1 VSFDGRSPSTGSGGG
16 SFDRPRRAGRPALAG
31 LAAVA
36 LLLAPGSAHAQLG
49 GGEEAAVRAV
59 FPGAERLEARDVV
72 LTDELVA
79 RIEKLGRAR
88 VQERLV
94 TFYTAHRQGA
104 VAGYAVIHSHVVRTK
119 RETIAIAF
127 EPDGRIRKIQV
138 LAFLEPEEYRPS
150 DRWLAQFQ
158 GKGPG
163 DALRVGGDIVNVTG
177 STLTSRGIAEQSRW
191 LLQALRAAVL
201 ERGEGKR

>member
-1 VSFDGRSPSTGSGGG
+1 VSFDRLRMSG
-16 SFDRPRRAGRPALAG
+16 RPRLTTRTIVPAVFA
-31 LAAVA
+31 LAAV
-36 LLLAPGSAHAQLG
+36 LLLASGSAHAQLG

-59 FPGAERLEARDVV
+59 FRGADRIEARDVV

-79 RIEKLGRAR
+79 RIEKLARAR

-127 EPDGRIRKIQV
+127 EPDGRIRRIQV
-138 LAFLEPEEYRPS
+138 LAFLEPEEFRPS
-150 DRWLAQFQ
+150 ERWLAQFQ
-158 GKGPG
+158 GKGPE
-163 DALRVGGDIVNVTG
+163 DSLRVGGDIVNVTG

-191 LLQALRAAVL
+191 LLQALRAAVIDQG
-201 ERGEGKR
+201 RAGR

>member
-1 VSFDGRSPSTGSGGG
+1 MSGK
-16 SFDRPRRAGRPALAG
+16 PRRPTRVLVPAFLA
-31 LAAVA
+31 LS
-36 LLLAPGSAHAQLG
+36 LLLAPRSAHAQLG
-49 GGEEAAVRAV
+49 GGEEAAIRAL
-59 FPGAERLEARDVV
+59 FPGADRIEARDVL

-79 RIEKLGRAR
+79 RIERLARAR

-94 TFYTAHRQGA
+94 TFYTAQRAGA

-119 RETIAIAF
+119 RETLAIAF

-150 DRWLAQFQ
+150 DRWLAQFV
-158 GKGPG
+158 GKGPA
-163 DALRVGGDIVNVTG
+163 DPLRVGSDVVNATG

-191 LLQALRAAVL
+191 LLHALRSAVIEQGRAA
-201 ERGEGKR
+201 R